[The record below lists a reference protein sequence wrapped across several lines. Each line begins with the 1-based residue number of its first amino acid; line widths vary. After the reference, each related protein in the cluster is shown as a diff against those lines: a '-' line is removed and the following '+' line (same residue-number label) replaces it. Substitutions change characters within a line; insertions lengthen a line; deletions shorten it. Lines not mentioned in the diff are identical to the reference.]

1 MTRVGPLLALI
12 EARNPAAYSF
22 CHALIKWSARVDD
35 VADEPA
41 AVNPADLS
49 WTGFVLMREIVASE
63 WAKPRMQFLIGQMM
77 LSHVY
82 WATSLKMPR
91 DEAYHVFKDKIVDIL
106 LFALGEVMTTDELC
120 ETLMK
125 YQYGNFNKE

>member
-22 CHALIKWSARVDD
+22 CHALVKWSARVDD
-35 VADEPA
+35 VADCPNEA
-41 AVNPADLS
+41 DPADLS
-49 WTGFVLMREIVASE
+49 WTGFILMREIVVSE
-63 WAKPRMQFLIGQMM
+63 WAKPRMQFLIGQMV
-77 LSHVY
+77 LSHIY

-91 DEAYHVFKDKIVDIL
+91 DEAYHVFKDKIIDIL
-106 LFALGEVMTTDELC
+106 LFALGEVMTPAELC

-125 YQYGNFNKE
+125 YQYGNFNPK